1 MKFNI
6 TRSDGSVR
14 FVFNTHYMEMS
25 VLYIVLFIL
34 SFVVI
39 WSLLV
44 PALLYDIALS
54 MLVALK
60 LVQFLRRK
68 KIRVADRE

>member
-6 TRSDGSVR
+6 TRSDGSVM

-25 VLYIVLFIL
+25 ILYIVLFIL
-34 SFVVI
+34 SVVVI

-68 KIRVADRE
+68 KIKVADRE

>member
-14 FVFNTHYMEMS
+14 FVFNTYYMEMS

-54 MLVALK
+54 MLVAMK

-68 KIRVADRE
+68 KIKVADRE